1 MVPGI
6 QGNISFLVCSG
17 TQLMGSWFLKLLFPP
32 TALRCA
38 NSAKLVLNLGGGGLP
53 QLTSSERPLSQRAQT
68 QPWTPPEHA
77 CGRHHHPTSAQW
89 NLDLPQPSP
98 GHPSHHSPDHTSL
111 LPWSSMRACVC
122 TCIDMCAC
130 LAHLPAWGRGNGSCE
145 NSQRA
150 LHVCFIQHA
159 FSLLCF
165 TFP

>member
-1 MVPGI
+1 MGRTET
-6 QGNISFLVCSG
+6 GRAEGEEGAGG
-17 TQLMGSWFLKLLFPP
+17 TRGQRGKEGRPERAGEGLGR
-32 TALRCA
+32 TAARW
-38 NSAKLVLNLGGGGLP
+38 GGGGLP